1 MKKFFSDGV
10 AIEAACETGAK
21 CNIDQ
26 IAFRGTTLQ
35 LLASI
40 ARIAPFTSEKIN
52 SAIQKTGEAA
62 AKYCSGGKSGRQC
75 GTYWEGKF
83 VEPESSGV
91 GEQMNALAA
100 VTNLLAASSTD
111 TDTPA
116 DNKPSGS
123 GSSTGEDS
131 TQTSSTTPTGSSSPA
146 ETSLPAGSGTH
157 LTISGALAFVV
168 ASGAVLMGL

>member
-1 MKKFFSDGV
+1 M
-10 AIEAACETGAK
+10 
-21 CNIDQ
+21 
-26 IAFRGTTLQ
+26 TLR

-52 SAIQKTGEAA
+52 AALQKTGEAA
-62 AKYCSGGKSGRQC
+62 AEHCSGGKSGRQC

-83 VEPESSGV
+83 VEPKSSGF

-111 TDTPA
+111 KDVPA
-116 DNKPSGS
+116 DNKPSGN
-123 GSSTGEDS
+123 
-131 TQTSSTTPTGSSSPA
+131 GSSSDSTETSSATPAASSAPA

-168 ASGAVLMGL
+168 ASGVVLMGL